1 MVEYLQK
8 ELRDRVRQEGCNQ
21 INWEVTERIAQEP
34 KYVKFNQWL
43 EANGVVSPAIRYP
56 VAFGASGQLLG
67 CAARRTIGFNEA
79 FLYVPMKMIICESKI
94 L

>member
-8 ELRDRVRQEGCNQ
+8 ELSDRVTQEGCNQ
-21 INWEVTERIAQEP
+21 INWEVTERISQEP

-43 EANGVVSPAIRYP
+43 KDNDIVSPAVRYP
-56 VAFGASGQLLG
+56 VAFGPSGQLIG
-67 CAARRTIGFNEA
+67 CAARRSIGFNEA
-79 FLYVPMKMIICESKI
+79 FLFVPMKCVICESKI